1 MFEIFD
7 ILGAKNWSWILAP
20 EKNTNR
26 KRLKFATFASPIGHH
41 QVSAWEK
48 KATHEIITMPW
59 LELGTRATPHADR
72 PSFRNCPGTQAGG
85 NCMQLYFF
93 RGASS
98 GLASA
103 CGRWRYI
110 DHSPAAASGQRVSA
124 TPFSAK
130 DGGLNPPWVALCMLY
145 ASMCVSVCVY
155 YVCVCTSRYAIMYA
169 RMHACMHACVY
180 ARLFVC
186 LHPIMPAGAYACT
199 QGCMPTCCSYTS
211 IMFNRSDPYADLS
224 CFPAEKK
231 QCHQATRQPSRDL
244 RRGKSS
250 PLVSCL
256 VWLISRFHLQ
266 TSGKDYPNS

>member
-1 MFEIFD
+1 MNNSIEAMFEIFD

-130 DGGLNPPWVALCMLY
+130 DGGLNPPWVALCMSY
-145 ASMCVSVCVY
+145 ASIWCFCVRIL
-155 YVCVCTSRYAIMYA
+155 CVCA
-169 RMHACMHACVY
+169 
-180 ARLFVC
+180 
-186 LHPIMPAGAYACT
+186 
-199 QGCMPTCCSYTS
+199 
-211 IMFNRSDPYADLS
+211 
-224 CFPAEKK
+224 
-231 QCHQATRQPSRDL
+231 
-244 RRGKSS
+244 
-250 PLVSCL
+250 
-256 VWLISRFHLQ
+256 HL
-266 TSGKDYPNS
+266 DM